1 MKKLKK
7 SEEVEKVEETVAEVV
22 AEENH
27 EEMTDISTESLT
39 KAVNIISNTFG
50 ISQGYVVTGF
60 KSNGLKAT
68 VSLSSADFDVSVT
81 INNLDAF

>member
-7 SEEVEKVEETVAEVV
+7 SEEVEKVEETATEVV
-22 AEENH
+22 TEENH

-60 KSNGLKAT
+60 KSSGLKAT